1 MQNIEFS
8 VTCPYCGQAFR
19 VASQPS
25 AKVQCQCPNCHQQMV
40 FDAPQA
46 ANAYQPQQPQQYN
59 QPAQQQYNQPMQQQY
74 GQPIQHYGQPM
85 QQQYGQPAPQQYNQ
99 PQQPQQ
105 YAQPMQQQYGQPVM
119 QQQSAQP
126 APQPYGTQPGGQQMM
141 DTQPSPYYQQAQDGP
156 DSDYIDDDDDE
167 QSSFMEYYFWDLFFR
182 HYADFRGKT
191 PQRQYLL
198 GTCVFWP
205 LVSWLYF
212 IILYLLF
219 GNSIVRVLNEGTPND
234 GAVIFYALWG
244 LGMLVMLIPGIA
256 ACVRRLHDTGKSGY
270 YFFLAFIPFV
280 GPLILFI
287 LCCAKGETESRHA
300 KFGTP
305 DGAFLCLFLALLFSY
320 LKWAPT
326 IYLNCATLLIVSGH
340 CGQNRPECDFSC
352 SNWLFAMS

>member
-8 VTCPYCGQAFR
+8 VICPYCGQTFQ
-19 VASQPS
+19 VASQPG

-74 GQPIQHYGQPM
+74 GQPM

-105 YAQPMQQQYGQPVM
+105 YAQPMQQQYGQP
-119 QQQSAQP
+119 
-126 APQPYGTQPGGQQMM
+126 APQPYGTQPGGQQIMNA
-141 DTQPSPYYQQAQDGP
+141 QPSPYYQQAQDSP

-167 QSSFMEYYFWDLFFR
+167 QPSLLEYYFWDLFFR

-198 GTCVFWP
+198 GTLVFSP
-205 LVSWLYF
+205 LVTWMYF
-212 IILYLLF
+212 VILSLLF
-219 GNSIVRVLNEGTPND
+219 GNSLGRFLNEGTLND
-234 GAVIFYALWG
+234 GTVLFYALLG
-244 LGMLVMLIPGIA
+244 LGMLVMLVPGIA

-287 LCCAKGETESRHA
+287 LCCAEGETESRHA
-300 KFGTP
+300 KYGIP
-305 DGAFLCLFLALLFSY
+305 DWIFLCLFLASLSRI
-320 LKWAPT
+320 LKSVAT
-326 IYLNCATLLIVSGH
+326 IS
-340 CGQNRPECDFSC
+340 
-352 SNWLFAMS
+352 M

>member
-8 VTCPYCGQAFR
+8 VTCPYCGQTFR
-19 VASQPS
+19 VASQPG

-46 ANAYQPQQPQQYN
+46 VNAYQPQQPQQYA

-74 GQPIQHYGQPM
+74 G
-85 QQQYGQPAPQQYNQ
+85 
-99 PQQPQQ
+99 
-105 YAQPMQQQYGQPVM
+105 QPMQQQYGQPVM

-126 APQPYGTQPGGQQMM
+126 TPQSYSTQPGMQQMM
-141 DTQPSPYYQQAQDGP
+141 NAQPSPYYQQAQDSP

-167 QSSFMEYYFWDLFFR
+167 QPSFMEYYFWDLFFR

-198 GTCVFWP
+198 GTLVFSP

-219 GNSIVRVLNEGTPND
+219 GNSILRAAKEGIPND
-234 GAVIFYALWG
+234 GSVLCYALYG
-244 LGMLVMLIPGIA
+244 LGMLIMVVPGIA

-270 YFFLAFIPFV
+270 YFFLSFIPFV

-287 LCCAKGETESRHA
+287 LCCAKGKTKSRHA

-305 DGAFLCLFLALLFSY
+305 DGVFLCLY
-320 LKWAPT
+320 V
-326 IYLNCATLLIVSGH
+326 ILLISLIVWFTTHPVG
-340 CGQNRPECDFSC
+340 
-352 SNWLFAMS
+352 

>member
-8 VTCPYCGQAFR
+8 VTCPYCGQTFR
-19 VASQPS
+19 VASQPG

-46 ANAYQPQQPQQYN
+46 ANAYQPQQPQQYA

-74 GQPIQHYGQPM
+74 GQPM
-85 QQQYGQPAPQQYNQ
+85 QQQYG
-99 PQQPQQ
+99 
-105 YAQPMQQQYGQPVM
+105 QPMQQQYGQPVM

-126 APQPYGTQPGGQQMM
+126 TPQPYSTQPGTQQMM
-141 DTQPSPYYQQAQDGP
+141 NAQPTPYYQQTQDSP

-167 QSSFMEYYFWDLFFR
+167 QPSFMEYYFWDLFFR

-198 GTCVFWP
+198 GTCVFSPIVWS
-205 LVSWLYF
+205 LF
-212 IILYLLF
+212 GIILMLLF
-219 GNSIVRVLNEGTPND
+219 GESFIRLSKGEMNGGVLIAY
-234 GAVIFYALWG
+234 AVYG
-244 LGMLVMLIPGIA
+244 LAGLVMFVPGIA
-256 ACVRRLHDTGKSGY
+256 SCVRRLHDTGKSGY

-287 LCCAKGETESRHA
+287 LCCAKGKTKSRHA

-305 DGAFLCLFLALLFSY
+305 DGVFLFLY
-320 LKWAPT
+320 V
-326 IYLNCATLLIVSGH
+326 ILLISLLVWSSTHPVG
-340 CGQNRPECDFSC
+340 
-352 SNWLFAMS
+352 

>member
-8 VTCPYCGQAFR
+8 VTCPYCGQNFR
-19 VASQPS
+19 VASQPG

-46 ANAYQPQQPQQYN
+46 ANAYQPQQPQQY
-59 QPAQQQYNQPMQQQY
+59 A
-74 GQPIQHYGQPM
+74 
-85 QQQYGQPAPQQYNQ
+85 QPAPQQYNQ

-105 YAQPMQQQYGQPVM
+105 YAQPMQQQYGQPQQPQQYGQPM
-119 QQQSAQP
+119 QQQYGQPMQQQYGQPMQQQYGQPTMQPQSAQP
-126 APQPYGTQPGGQQMM
+126 APQSYGTQPGGQQMM
-141 DTQPSPYYQQAQDGP
+141 DTQPSPYYQQAQDSP

-167 QSSFMEYYFWDLFFR
+167 QPSFMEYYFWDLFFR

-198 GTCVFWP
+198 GACVFSP
-205 LVSWLYF
+205 LVTWLYS

-219 GNSIVRVLNEGTPND
+219 DNSIVRFLNEGTLND
-234 GAVIFYALWG
+234 GAVLFYALWG
-244 LGMLVMLIPGIA
+244 LGMLVMLVPGIA

-270 YFFLAFIPFV
+270 YFSLAFIPFV

-287 LCCAKGETESRHA
+287 LCCAKGKTKSRHA

-305 DGAFLCLFLALLFSY
+305 DGVFLFLFLALLFAY
-320 LKWAPT
+320 LKSVAT
-326 IYLNCATLLIVSGH
+326 IS
-340 CGQNRPECDFSC
+340 
-352 SNWLFAMS
+352 M

>member
-8 VTCPYCGQAFR
+8 VTCPYCGQTFR
-19 VASQPS
+19 VASQPG

-46 ANAYQPQQPQQYN
+46 VNAYQPQQPQQYA

-74 GQPIQHYGQPM
+74 G
-85 QQQYGQPAPQQYNQ
+85 
-99 PQQPQQ
+99 
-105 YAQPMQQQYGQPVM
+105 QPMQQQYGQPVM

-126 APQPYGTQPGGQQMM
+126 TPQSYSTQPGMQQMM
-141 DTQPSPYYQQAQDGP
+141 NAQPSPYYQQAQDSP

-167 QSSFMEYYFWDLFFR
+167 QPSFMEYYFWDLFFR

-191 PQRQYLL
+191 PQRQNLL
-198 GTCVFWP
+198 GTLVFSP

-219 GNSIVRVLNEGTPND
+219 GNSILRAAKEGIPND
-234 GAVIFYALWG
+234 GSVLCYALYG
-244 LGMLVMLIPGIA
+244 LGMLIMVVPGIA

-270 YFFLAFIPFV
+270 YFFLSFIPFV

-287 LCCAKGETESRHA
+287 LCCAKGKTKSRHA

-305 DGAFLCLFLALLFSY
+305 DGVFLCLY
-320 LKWAPT
+320 V
-326 IYLNCATLLIVSGH
+326 ILLISLIVWFTTHPVG
-340 CGQNRPECDFSC
+340 
-352 SNWLFAMS
+352 

>member
-8 VTCPYCGQAFR
+8 VTCPYCGQTFQ
-19 VASQPS
+19 VASQPG
-25 AKVQCQCPNCHQQMV
+25 AKVQCQCPNCHQQLV

-46 ANAYQPQQPQQYN
+46 ANAYQPQQYA

-74 GQPIQHYGQPM
+74 GQS
-85 QQQYGQPAPQQYNQ
+85 APQQYNQ

-141 DTQPSPYYQQAQDGP
+141 NAQPSPYYQQAQDGP
-156 DSDYIDDDDDE
+156 DSDYIDDDDE
-167 QSSFMEYYFWDLFFR
+167 QPSFMEYYFWDLFFR

-191 PQRQYLL
+191 PLRQYLL
-198 GTCVFWP
+198 GTLVFSP
-205 LVSWLYF
+205 LVTSLYF
-212 IILYLLF
+212 IILSLLF
-219 GNSIVRVLNEGTPND
+219 GESILRPVNEGTPND
-234 GAVIFYALWG
+234 GAVLFYALWG
-244 LGMLVMLIPGIA
+244 LGMLVMLVPGIA

-287 LCCAKGETESRHA
+287 LCCAEGDTESRHA

-305 DGAFLCLFLALLFSY
+305 DGAFLCLFLALLFWY
-320 LKWAPT
+320 LKWSAT
-326 IYLNCATLLIVSGH
+326 ISI
-340 CGQNRPECDFSC
+340 
-352 SNWLFAMS
+352 